1 MSLLIFFFKGHIEMV
16 SCVLAC
22 QSGCDVRHVVLV
34 SQPALMSATL
44 DLLHQENV
52 LFIIYQMTFVFFF
65 LLSHSSVMYYANGWF
80 V

>member
-1 MSLLIFFFKGHIEMV
+1 MSLFFQRV

-52 LFIIYQMTFVFFF
+52 DFNMSRWGFLSFFKIK
-65 LLSHSSVMYYANGWF
+65 MYYANSAD
-80 V
+80 VCLTPQS